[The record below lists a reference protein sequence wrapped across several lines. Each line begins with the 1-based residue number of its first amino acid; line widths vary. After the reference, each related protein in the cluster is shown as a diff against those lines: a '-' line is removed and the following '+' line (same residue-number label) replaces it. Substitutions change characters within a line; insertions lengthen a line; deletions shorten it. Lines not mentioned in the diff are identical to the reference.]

1 MEINQLPTI
10 VLGAGPVGLAA
21 AAHLSQ
27 RGLPFL
33 VLERGHTV
41 GENMLDW
48 GHIRLFSPWRYAVD
62 STAVN
67 LLGEL
72 WPSPDLD
79 DFPTGSDM
87 VDRYLEPLAELS
99 EIAPWLLLDHEVVSI
114 HRMHMGRSTTP
125 ERADSPFVV
134 TAATDT
140 GLVDFYAG
148 TIIDATG
155 TWSQPNA
162 AATTGNLGPSESA
175 AAKLISYGAPD
186 VAGLLRARYAG
197 KRVAVIGG
205 GHTAQNTLRSLAAL
219 RDIDPATEIH
229 WLIRRRS
236 AASLFGTGD
245 ADELSNRAALGAAA
259 RDLTESGTIQAHT
272 GFLTDRFSVDGD
284 TVRIHSI
291 DGATIV
297 VDEVIVCTGQHPDH
311 TITSELQLDFDPVT
325 QATRQLGP
333 LIDPNIHSC
342 ATVKPHGHREVS
354 HPEPNFYTVGMKSY
368 GRAPTFLL
376 VTGYEQVRSVVAAIA
391 GDMEAADNVSLEL
404 PESGVC
410 GVPTQRLT
418 IGGGPA
424 EASTSGGCC

>member
-1 MEINQLPTI
+1 MEIDRLPTI

-21 AAHLSQ
+21 AAHLSR

-33 VLERGHTV
+33 VLERGHSV

-48 GHIRLFSPWRYAVD
+48 GQIRMFSPWRYAID
-62 STAVN
+62 SAAVA
-67 LLGEL
+67 LLGES
-72 WPSPDLD
+72 WPSPDLN

-87 VDRYLEPLAELS
+87 VDLYLEPLAELS
-99 EIAPWLLLDHEVVSI
+99 EIAPWLHLNHEVVSI
-114 HRMHMGRSTTP
+114 HRLHMGRSTTP

-140 GLVDFYAG
+140 GLVDFHAAA
-148 TIIDATG
+148 IVDATG
-155 TWSQPNA
+155 TWSQQN
-162 AATTGNLGPSESA
+162 AATTTGSLAPSESA
-175 AAKLISYGAPD
+175 AAKLVSYGAPD
-186 VAGLLRARYAG
+186 VAGKQRSRYTG
-197 KRVAVIGG
+197 KRIAVIGG
-205 GHTAQNTLRSLAAL
+205 GHTAQNTLRSLSTL
-219 RDIDPATEIH
+219 QDIDPATKIH
-229 WLIRRRS
+229 WLIRPRS
-236 AASLFGTGD
+236 AASLFGTGE
-245 ADELSNRAALGAAA
+245 ADGLSNRAALGSAA
-259 RDLTESGTIQAHT
+259 RDLVESGAIQAHT
-272 GFLTDRFSVDGD
+272 GFLTEGFSVDGD

-418 IGGGPA
+418 IGSGPV
-424 EASTSGGCC
+424 EASTLGGCC

>member
-1 MEINQLPTI
+1 MAIDQLPTI

-48 GHIRLFSPWRYAVD
+48 GHIRLFSPWRYTVD
-62 STAVN
+62 SAAVG
-67 LLGEL
+67 LLGEP

-79 DFPTGSDM
+79 GFPTGSDM
-87 VDRYLEPLAELS
+87 VDRYLEPLAELP
-99 EIAPWLLLDHEVVSI
+99 EIAPWLRLSHEVVAI

-134 TAATDT
+134 TAATAT
-140 GLVDFYAG
+140 GLVNFHARA
-148 TIIDATG
+148 IIDATG

-162 AATTGNLGPSESA
+162 ATTTGSLVPSESS

-186 VAGLLRARYAG
+186 VTGKQRSRYAG
-197 KRVAVIGG
+197 KRIAVIGG
-205 GHTAQNTLRSLAAL
+205 GHTAQNTLRSLATL

-229 WLIRRRS
+229 WLIRPRS
-236 AASLFGTGD
+236 AASLFGTGE
-245 ADELSNRAALGAAA
+245 ADGLSNRAALGSAA
-259 RDLTESGTIQAHT
+259 RDLIESGAIQAHT
-272 GFLTDRFSVDGD
+272 GFLTDGFSVDRD

-291 DGATIV
+291 EGSAIV
-297 VDEVIVCTGQHPDH
+297 VDEVIVCTGQHPNH

-376 VTGYEQVRSVVAAIA
+376 VTGYEQIRSVVAAIA
-391 GDMEAADNVSLEL
+391 GDMEAADNMSLEL

-410 GVPTQRLT
+410 GVPAQRLT
-418 IGGGPA
+418 IGGGPV
-424 EASTSGGCC
+424 EASTSGVCC